1 MFLCLTYI
9 LSFNTCIYATDLN
22 FKSIYVSFSL
32 RLTST
37 RVNSKFDPLI
47 KYVFLCLTYILCP
60 LTFVFM
66 QQIYIEKY
74 LWKDTETRIVW
85 ISCKLD
91 NSPNVALCS
100 CKCAKHVHSVFCVL
114 LIHNASMM
122 LLLKKKNFY
131 LWLKAFLK
139 RLCCTTNMLY
149 ILCKFESSKFE
160 FMWRDPLTD
169 YFRLKSIS
177 TLFTDW
183 FQSIS
188 SWSVQIRTRP
198 EKLRGT
204 LLSLLVFIPVHKQLC
219 LHISVLLSLD
229 SFQFRLP
236 FSFTSNNVKISAFI
250 VIRRYLWVWSI
261 G

>member
-1 MFLCLTYI
+1 M
-9 LSFNTCIYATDLN
+9 
-22 FKSIYVSFSL
+22 
-32 RLTST
+32 
-37 RVNSKFDPLI
+37 
-47 KYVFLCLTYILCP
+47 
-60 LTFVFM
+60 
-66 QQIYIEKY
+66 
-74 LWKDTETRIVW
+74 W
-85 ISCKLD
+85 ISCKLG

-169 YFRLKSIS
+169 YFRLKSIP

-183 FQSIS
+183 FQLIS
-188 SWSVQIRTRP
+188 SGSIQIWTRP
-198 EKLRGT
+198 ERSWGT
-204 LLSLLVFIPVHKQLC
+204 LLSLL
-219 LHISVLLSLD
+219 
-229 SFQFRLP
+229 
-236 FSFTSNNVKISAFI
+236 I
-250 VIRRYLWVWSI
+250 VIVQKPSFKHTFEQTWFETAFLSKW
-261 G
+261 

>member
-1 MFLCLTYI
+1 
-9 LSFNTCIYATDLN
+9 
-22 FKSIYVSFSL
+22 
-32 RLTST
+32 
-37 RVNSKFDPLI
+37 
-47 KYVFLCLTYILCP
+47 
-60 LTFVFM
+60 M

-85 ISCKLD
+85 ISSNLD

-149 ILCKFESSKFE
+149 ILFQ
-160 FMWRDPLTD
+160 L
-169 YFRLKSIS
+169 IS
-177 TLFTDW
+177 CW
-183 FQSIS
+183 FI
-188 SWSVQIRTRP
+188 QIRTRP

-204 LLSLLVFIPVHKQLC
+204 LLSLLVFIPVRKQLC

-236 FSFTSNNVKISAFI
+236 FSFKSNNVKISAFI